1 MSNNHKKIP
10 VIKPKI
16 IILSKKKLNE
26 TDYNK
31 TRSTLESWCVMPHA
45 RQNLVTCGG
54 GVMTKWVFTRLVTMT
69 IMLSCWLS
77 RLWWWLC
84 ASLIPSLTPLTRYRS
99 CTNPAPQGGGR
110 FCESDFEG
118 GLEIT
123 TRSPTPYHHH
133 YRHHHY
139 HHHHHRQHSIPWQEG
154 LPLQREP
161 LPAAHRVHVVGVVGV
176 HGKVTICIIIILYCK
191 ITIIINIISISD
203 TDSV

>member
-54 GVMTKWVFTRLVTMT
+54 GVMTKWVFTLLVTMT

-110 FCESDFEG
+110 YCESDFEG

-123 TRSPTPYHHH
+123 TRSLLLATSGNIFLCKQQLKVP
-133 YRHHHY
+133 
-139 HHHHHRQHSIPWQEG
+139 
-154 LPLQREP
+154 
-161 LPAAHRVHVVGVVGV
+161 VV
-176 HGKVTICIIIILYCK
+176 KNL
-191 ITIIINIISISD
+191 NIDIFEND
-203 TDSV
+203 N